1 MASKIDPKV
10 AQNLIKEF
18 RDQNKSSGEHALKTP
33 EGQHLHG
40 FFVDRETM
48 ENILADKDNAGMHV
62 LLAKHPDFTGK
73 DDKVHT
79 ALVMGS
85 KPNTAPG
92 AAAPF
97 VSHGETFG
105 PTPVCPPVCN
115 VIQQE

>member
-18 RDQNKSSGEHALKTP
+18 RDQNKSSSEHALKTP

-85 KPNTAPG
+85 KPNTAH
-92 AAAPF
+92 AP
-97 VSHGETFG
+97 TF
-105 PTPVCPPVCN
+105 PPFSCRKDAHASVCCAH
-115 VIQQE
+115 E